1 MMRFPLLV
9 SPPKLEQLRALQA
22 MLDEQF
28 SEGGEVKNALLLQH
42 TQLLAQLDQEASVK
56 SQLQL
61 EMHKA
66 EGEKMV

>member
-1 MMRFPLLV
+1 
-9 SPPKLEQLRALQA
+9 